1 VTCPRLGFAVVV
13 LVVAAVFPNARAAAQ
28 SDPDLS
34 SSDADSTN
42 PFDLKNIT
50 DIQQLSLEEL
60 LNPSVK
66 VATGKES
73 HAAETPAVV
82 TVINADEIQAR
93 GYTSLADILRAVP
106 GFYDVYDGTTHNVG
120 IRGIN
125 GGQNA
130 SGNVVKLMID
140 GQPVDYRPTT
150 GNFFG
155 EELIPIDCIERV
167 EIVRGPASAL
177 YGANAFL
184 GVINVVTRSGASING
199 VHLVGQGALVREHP
213 GGGGGV
219 VMGGQSGPIDVLAG
233 ANYLYLDR
241 SGLGLPSSSPILP
254 NPMLSAQAP
263 SRGNVAQPSSVFA
276 KLSLK
281 DVLYGTL
288 TLTASLQYLDAHGE
302 YQSFGPLSHNT
313 RITELNQDY
322 RLSYEVTPVKRFSLT
337 VSANYFDSSPT
348 AKSRADIGR
357 SDYILL
363 PSGSADGFGFNVEGR
378 VQAHRTLSLTFGA
391 DFVQESYTLET
402 WDQKLTE
409 PVLAPDGSVLRAVG
423 TIIPGA
429 AHGASS
435 DFRNFGA
442 YAQGVFTPKKEW
454 TAIGG
459 VRVDDHN
466 IYGANVSARAGVV
479 WARRA
484 LSLKLLY
491 GSSFKAPSAE
501 QLYAQPIA
509 FGGIQGNPRLQAQT
523 AHTVEAAGSY
533 QLPSAR
539 GRIAVNVFATDV
551 IGRVEFLP
559 AGNFVQAENIENEW
573 VMGSELDSRFVVTRA
588 LHLQLLVGVART
600 LTRSAGVALLGKP
613 EVENP
618 LFPEYQL
625 HLIGDYALPWW
636 GLRVSAEVSYIGP
649 RTASF
654 SNALI
659 RGGSYDVPGYAF
671 TALSVSTAHRH
682 IIPKRDTSLALR
694 VSNVINYGWVEPGF
708 GGVDVPAQGITVFL
722 TVVQSL

>member
-1 VTCPRLGFAVVV
+1 
-13 LVVAAVFPNARAAAQ
+13 
-28 SDPDLS
+28 
-34 SSDADSTN
+34 
-42 PFDLKNIT
+42 
-50 DIQQLSLEEL
+50 
-60 LNPSVK
+60 
-66 VATGKES
+66 
-73 HAAETPAVV
+73 
-82 TVINADEIQAR
+82 
-93 GYTSLADILRAVP
+93 VP

-125 GGQNA
+125 GGENA

-155 EELIPIDCIERV
+155 EELIPIDCVERV

-184 GVINVVTRSGASING
+184 GVINVVTKSGAAING

-219 VMGGQSGPIDVLAG
+219 VMGGKSGPVDVLVG

-241 SGLGLPSSSPILP
+241 SGLGLPSSSPLLP
-254 NPMLSAQAP
+254 NPMLEARAP
-263 SRGNVAQPSSVFA
+263 SRDDVAQPSSVFA
-276 KLSLK
+276 KLSLDSVAWGK
-281 DVLYGTL
+281 LSFL
-288 TLTASLQYLDAHGE
+288 ASLQYLDAHGE
-302 YQSFGPLSHNT
+302 YQSFGPLTHNT

-322 RLSYEVTPVKRFSLT
+322 RLSYEVHPVERFSLT
-337 VSANYFDSSPT
+337 LSGSYFDSSPT
-348 AKSRADIGR
+348 SQSRADIGR

-363 PSGSADGFGFNVEGR
+363 PSGSADGFGFNAEGR

-391 DFVQESYTLET
+391 DFVQEDYTLET

-409 PVLAPDGSVLRAVG
+409 PVLAPDGSVLRAAG
-423 TIIPGA
+423 TIIPGV

-435 DFRNFGA
+435 VFRNFGA
-442 YAQGVFTPKKEW
+442 YAQGVYTPTREW

-479 WARRA
+479 WTRRA
-484 LSLKLLY
+484 LNLKLLY

-501 QLYAQPIA
+501 QLYAQPIT

-523 AHTVEAAGSY
+523 AHTIEAAGSY
-533 QLPSAR
+533 QLPKAR

-559 AGNFVQAENIENEW
+559 SGNFVQAENIEDEW
-573 VMGSELDSRFVVTRA
+573 VMGSELDSRFVLTHA
-588 LHLQLLVGVART
+588 LHLQFLVGVART
-600 LTRSAGVALLGKP
+600 VAQSTGSALLGKP

-618 LFPEYQL
+618 LFPAVQL

-636 GLRVSAEVSYIGP
+636 GLKASAEVSYIGP

-659 RGGSYDVPGYAF
+659 RGGSYDLPGYAY
-671 TALSVSTAHRH
+671 TALSVSTAARH
-682 IIPKRDTSLALR
+682 IIAKHDTSLALR
-694 VSNVINYGWVEPGF
+694 VSNVINYQWVEPGF
-708 GGVDVPAQGITVFL
+708 GGVDVPAQGTTVFL